1 MILGA
6 DNGGS
11 CIRMTSQNTSS
22 YEIWADSSALHF
34 DSMNGNRDFYFNSNQ
49 ADENIVYITQG
60 EGAVGIGVKP
70 SALVGSRLAVSG
82 DTSITGDLKIAGA
95 GGAYGLDL
103 NGAGSQTIR
112 VKSTDNHVA
121 VRIDRP
127 SDSYDSNLMFQTNG
141 TTKWRLAQGVVVAG
155 DNYLSI
161 YDDINNVGHTT
172 FKAGGNVGIGTSE
185 PSGRL
190 HVRAGSMGP
199 MGGATIDSR
208 YNLVVEDNGENYIGM
223 YAPTNSY
230 NGIRFNDQLGLDG
243 YIDYYHGTAG
253 DCLVYSAGNH
263 HKFQIGSAEEMRLTA
278 NSLIIN
284 TESHFNTD
292 NHGAM
297 LVVSGN
303 ASITSRI
310 LMTI

>member
-1 MILGA
+1 
-6 DNGGS
+6 
-11 CIRMTSQNTSS
+11 
-22 YEIWADSSALHF
+22 H
-34 DSMNGNRDFYFNSNQ
+34 
-49 ADENIVYITQG
+49 IVFRTAGTDRVLIDDAG
-60 EGAVGIGVKP
+60 HI
-70 SALVGSRLAVSG
+70 
-82 DTSITGDLKIAGA
+82 SITGELRTAGKVALGGVAAGRGSFTDVVIGDPTSDNAQVEWYEVNSSAAWSLYDNDRFSIWTNYSSSWQERLSVDLTA
-95 GGAYGLDL
+95 
-103 NGAGSQTIR
+103 
-112 VKSTDNHVA
+112 
-121 VRIDRP
+121 
-127 SDSYDSNLMFQTNG
+127 
-141 TTKWRLAQGVVVAG
+141 
-155 DNYLSI
+155 
-161 YDDINNVGHTT
+161 
-172 FKAGGNVGIGTSE
+172 GNVGIGTSD

-199 MGGATIDSR
+199 MGGGATVDSR

-284 TESHFNTD
+284 TEGSFNTD

-297 LVVSGN
+297 LVVSGD
-303 ASITSRI
+303 ASITGALRVAENIGIGVPVADASNTKFQIKQDTDDHLAFRPVST
-310 LMTI
+310 LFGS